1 MTKKIFFT
9 RAIPGNAEE
18 IFKNKGYQVDVN
30 KHDKMLSQEEIIEF
44 LKKKDYDVVVT
55 LLTDKIDAKVFEAS
69 PNTKLFANY
78 ASGFDN
84 LDLEEAKKRG
94 IVITNAPANE
104 TIESVAEHTIAL
116 IFATVRRIAEADKF
130 TKAGKYKG
138 WSPTLFIGQD
148 IFGNK
153 VGLIGT
159 GKIGSR
165 VAECM
170 NAIGLDIIYYDVNRN
185 EKMELLTGAKY
196 KNNVDDVLKEADII
210 SLHVPLMDSTY
221 HLINKDKIALM
232 KNGSYIINTSR
243 GPVIEEKA
251 LIENLQNGKLAGAG
265 LDVYEFEPEINPEL
279 LKLENVVLT
288 PHIASASMKTREEMT
303 EVLVKNILEFLE
315 GKVPENKVN

>member
-265 LDVYEFEPEINPEL
+265 LDVYEFEPEINSEL

-303 EVLVKNILEFLE
+303 EVLVKNVLEFLE